1 MKYLLHFSLVELFKK
16 LKNQGSKKHSTSNVK
31 SEIPN
36 AKKRKDTPPGI
47 VFLQIILVHLIIF
60 VGFSGSP
67 RSEKHNQP
75 TYTKIQLDTVKRW
88 VLHFHGYN

>member
-1 MKYLLHFSLVELFKK
+1 MLMVSMNIFFSYLNYLLIFSLVELFKK

-47 VFLQIILVHLIIF
+47 IFLQISFVHSIIF
-60 VGFSGSP
+60 V
-67 RSEKHNQP
+67 
-75 TYTKIQLDTVKRW
+75 
-88 VLHFHGYN
+88 